1 MSLSY
6 MGSSHSGCRLSHYC
20 KRALREIFGSW
31 WVHLSVCT
39 KVHVSMSTAPPLCDM
54 APYSEINRE
63 NKNSKSVLKLASP
76 VREEGCFPQLV
87 SGSGFYTETETE
99 SVKQQKQLAPECLSI
114 LGNPEHVRVS
124 WYHPCWTSS
133 PRGNME
139 GMHRELPLCL
149 CTVPPLKAQAVH
161 WCDPGWPWLFS

>member
-6 MGSSHSGCRLSHYC
+6 MGSSHSGRTLSHYC

-31 WVHLSVCT
+31 WVHPSVCT

-54 APYSEINRE
+54 PPYSEINRE
-63 NKNSKSVLKLASP
+63 NKNNKSVLKLARQ

-87 SGSGFYTETETE
+87 SGSGFYTETESE

-124 WYHPCWTSS
+124 WYHSPSPVLNFISERKHGRDTHGTSS
-133 PRGNME
+133 VSVHCTTAQGSSC
-139 GMHRELPLCL
+139 PL
-149 CTVPPLKAQAVH
+149 V
-161 WCDPGWPWLFS
+161 